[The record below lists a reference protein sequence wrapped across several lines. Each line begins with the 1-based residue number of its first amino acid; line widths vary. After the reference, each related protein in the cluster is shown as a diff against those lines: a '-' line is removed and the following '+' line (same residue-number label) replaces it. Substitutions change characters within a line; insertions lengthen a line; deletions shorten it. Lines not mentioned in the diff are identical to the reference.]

1 VDFVRRNRFRDQ
13 NSICWWWEITF
24 KILHSFYLL
33 ISLSDGDPL
42 SIQLYFNVKNVLKKE
57 NVLYLSLYNI
67 TAHKFFP
74 THFAHIW
81 TRYIFSSLLFWRWTE
96 INDNTTVKSHE
107 LRLHELNTLEWD
119 DLVVANDLNTSTV
132 PNGGKRWLIV
142 F

>member
-42 SIQLYFNVKNVLKKE
+42 SIQLCFNVKNVMKKE
-57 NVLYLSLYNI
+57 NVLYVSLYSI

-74 THFAHIW
+74 THFV
-81 TRYIFSSLLFWRWTE
+81 LLTLCLAKLLMPWFYEKYCKR
-96 INDNTTVKSHE
+96 TV
-107 LRLHELNTLEWD
+107 D
-119 DLVVANDLNTSTV
+119 DMIL
-132 PNGGKRWLIV
+132 W